1 MKTVFTIT
9 YEHPIHKVF
18 PYLAE
23 PERWLEYV
31 PALIERTKI
40 GDGPVGPGTKWRSID
55 RVGPLKVEFT
65 DELVE
70 LEPNSRVVF
79 RQSSPWNSLVE
90 YRVEADGDRTVLHV
104 HWEGK
109 LEGKIWWL
117 DLMPDSWATKV
128 FMTEMKRIG
137 DVLDAGSAT

>member
-1 MKTVFTIT
+1 MKTVFSLT
-9 YEHPIHKVF
+9 YEHPVQRVF
-18 PYLAE
+18 PYLSE

-40 GDGPVGPGTKWRSID
+40 GDGPVGPGTKWKSID

-70 LEPNSRVVF
+70 LEPNTRVVF

-90 YRVEADGDRTVLHV
+90 YRVEAAGDRTVLYV
-104 HWEGK
+104 HFESKPG
-109 LEGKIWWL
+109 GKIRWL
-117 DLMPDSWATKV
+117 HLMLDSWATTVYMKD
-128 FMTEMKRIG
+128 MKRIG
-137 DVLDAGSAT
+137 DLLDHDSDS